1 MSKTG
6 AQPAVDP
13 VHVIEQT
20 PIRVLLIEDNP
31 GDVRLVQEVLAANGA
46 RFEVESASRLSDGLD
61 RLDPARHDAVLLD
74 LGLPDAQG
82 LDSFHALRERTADV
96 PVVILTSTG
105 DEDVA
110 LEAVAAGAQDYL
122 VKDQLPTPALP
133 RALRYAIERHRLI
146 RSLQYLTDDLRDFVA
161 HAAHDLRT
169 PIATVAGLA
178 ETLQGAGEALSDVEL
193 AQVLAAV
200 RRQASRASQM
210 ITDLLD
216 LAKVQVDVALEP
228 VELADSVGRA
238 LRDVPPPDGT
248 RVVQSIPDDL
258 PPVQAEGDRLERLLT
273 NLLSN
278 AYRYGGSTV
287 ALRGRRAGTD
297 VVLEVADDGPGI
309 PEDLLARLFEPFAR
323 GSNSAA
329 QGTGLGLSIV
339 RQIARGFGG
348 SADCRPDVEL
358 GGACFVV
365 RLPAAEAD
373 RTEP

>member
-1 MSKTG
+1 MTG
-6 AQPAVDP
+6 APPAVDR
-13 VHVIEQT
+13 VRVVGEG

-31 GDVRLVQEVLAANGA
+31 GDVRIVQEALADDGA
-46 RFEVESASRLSDGLD
+46 SFEVEPVSRLSDGLD

-82 LDSFHALRERTADV
+82 LDTFHALRERTADV

-146 RSLQYLTDDLRDFVA
+146 HSLQHLTDDLRNFVA

-193 AQVLAAV
+193 ARVLGAV

-228 VELADSVGRA
+228 VRLADAVDRA
-238 LRDVPPPDGT
+238 LRDAPPPEGT
-248 RVVQSIPDDL
+248 GVAQAVPDDL

-287 ALRGRRAGTD
+287 AIRSSRAGAD
-297 VVLEVADDGPGI
+297 VTLEVADDGPGI
-309 PEDLLARLFEPFAR
+309 PEDLRARLFEPFAR

-348 SADCRPDVEL
+348 TVACGTDAEL
-358 GGACFVV
+358 GGACFVI
-365 RLPAAEAD
+365 RLPVAD
-373 RTEP
+373 AGGPTER